1 MYGDRINQVDL
12 RFSKSVDA
20 GRNRKLRVMADVYN
34 AMNASPVISVN
45 TTYGPNWL
53 KPTQILVGR
62 FVKLGA
68 QLDF

>member
-1 MYGDRINQVDL
+1 
-12 RFSKSVDA
+12 
-20 GRNRKLRVMADVYN
+20 MADVYN